1 MPKFLNL
8 KNIVNKGLLLFL
20 FIFSINSLDAQER
33 RDKKKRVINLL
44 LICLKKRINLLKII
58 L

>member
-1 MPKFLNL
+1 MSKFLNL

-33 RDKKKRVINLL
+33 RDMQKEHRDAYRFRKKEIY
-44 LICLKKRINLLKII
+44 
-58 L
+58 